1 MVNIDRRPFILRV
14 LYEVQC
20 QPYKFSPTGDPDP
33 VVMCAPGN
41 QARATSQNHFVSLTS
56 VHFNIK
62 LSPHLRSAILPCK
75 HTISSPRY
83 CHLHFLPYLTSKN
96 NHLALSHPPPT
107 PQLVAPKA
115 DIDRSNFK
123 KRRRTC
129 SQSMAHGASTIMY
142 SKPITRTYAPRI
154 PYAHALHIPYINP
167 TCLAFTLHASH
178 LLCIPASHV
187 RYRPYGLSPA
197 SAGSL

>member
-1 MVNIDRRPFILRV
+1 MNSDAFILRV
-14 LYEVQC
+14 LCEVQC
-20 QPYKFSPTGDPDP
+20 QPYKFTTIGDPDP
-33 VVMCAPGN
+33 VVVCAPGN
-41 QARATSQNHFVSLTS
+41 QARATSQNLFVSLTS
-56 VHFNIK
+56 VHFNSK
-62 LSPHLRSAILPCK
+62 LSPHLRSAVLPCK

-96 NHLALSHPPPT
+96 EPSGPKSPPPPT
-107 PQLVAPKA
+107 PQLVAPKV

-129 SQSMAHGASTIMY
+129 SQTMAHGASTIMY
-142 SKPITRTYAPRI
+142 SKPITRTYATRI
-154 PYAHALHIPYINP
+154 PYAHALHVRYINP

-187 RYRPYGLSPA
+187 HYKPYSVSPA